1 MERPLHK
8 HFAKSCK
15 NNKTEE
21 NVNIKRKKKRH
32 HCVNLGGHEKRGIV
46 VITEKNFLTPKE
58 GNSEVKLL
66 SIQIFLR
73 NQFFMKPFL
82 FNYLITFCLEIK
94 TLQVNMI
101 YIFNNIEYIFNV

>member
-32 HCVNLGGHEKRGIV
+32 HFVNQGWHEKRGIV

-66 SIQIFLR
+66 SLGVKK
-73 NQFFMKPFL
+73 FFSVMTTIPL
-82 FNYLITFCLEIK
+82 FSCQPWFTK
-94 TLQVNMI
+94 
-101 YIFNNIEYIFNV
+101 

>member
-32 HCVNLGGHEKRGIV
+32 HFVLKFCGEVQDAMSTTGVPVEKALWNAHL
-46 VITEKNFLTPKE
+46 E
-58 GNSEVKLL
+58 EV
-66 SIQIFLR
+66 
-73 NQFFMKPFL
+73 PF
-82 FNYLITFCLEIK
+82 
-94 TLQVNMI
+94 
-101 YIFNNIEYIFNV
+101 